1 MKSGQEIRPLIRL
14 RGVAAIYVM
23 LFHYVLGLPFS
34 NPGTTFLAHGYLAVD
49 LFFVL
54 SGFVMALNYGHMFR
68 AGLLRGSYVKF
79 LGRRV
84 ARVYPLYF
92 AMTLVAGVLALTG
105 ILTPVQVPVPFAL
118 VTNLLMVQS
127 WGLTESLDSPAWSIS
142 AEWAAYLLFPAILAP
157 CLFRRPSRAWLVL
170 FACVGLLAVLCV
182 VPQSWGHRPRQ
193 ATLLDLHT
201 SFLAM
206 PVVRCL
212 PEFALGILAFRASAT
227 PYGLALA
234 RSRWLSVVI
243 CLGIILLL
251 MVPRTDLLVVLLFPF
266 LVVSLT
272 SEQHLPG
279 RILASPLA
287 ELAGLLSYSIY
298 LTHDLLGGVTGRV
311 HGAVERLGLTHA
323 QTYAAV
329 VGVVL
334 TFPCAYLAYRFIE
347 VPGRRWLRLVFEG
360 SAPVVPIAAEPGAP

>member
-1 MKSGQEIRPLIRL
+1 MRPGQEIRPLTGL
-14 RGVAAIYVM
+14 RGVAAVYVM

-49 LFFVL
+49 LFFTL

-68 AGLLRGSYVKF
+68 AGLLRSNYARF

-92 AMTLVAGVLALTG
+92 ALTLVGGILVLAGNLD
-105 ILTPVQVPVPFAL
+105 PVSVPVPFAL

-127 WGLTESLDSPAWSIS
+127 WGVAESLDGPAWSIS

-157 CLFRRPSRAWLVL
+157 CLFGRPSRAWLAL
-170 FACVGLLAVLCV
+170 SACVGLLAVLCV
-182 VPQSWGHRPRQ
+182 VPQSWGQRPSQ

-201 SFLAM
+201 SHLAL

-227 PYGLALA
+227 PHGSALA
-234 RSRWLSVVI
+234 RSRWLSPVL

-251 MVPRTDLLVVLLFPF
+251 TIPRTDLLVVLLFPF

-272 SEQHLPG
+272 SEQHRPG
-279 RILASPLA
+279 RILASPIA

-298 LTHDLLGGVTGRV
+298 LTHDLMGGLIGRV
-311 HGAVERLGLTHA
+311 HGVVERLGLAHA
-323 QTYAAV
+323 QTYAAA

-360 SAPVVPIAAEPGAP
+360 SAPVVPIVAEPGAP

>member
-1 MKSGQEIRPLIRL
+1 MKSGQEIRPLTGL

-105 ILTPVQVPVPFAL
+105 NLDSVQEPVPFAL
-118 VTNLLMVQS
+118 MTNLLMVQS

-157 CLFRRPSRAWLVL
+157 CLFRRPSRAWLAL

-234 RSRWLSVVI
+234 RSRWLSAVI

-298 LTHDLLGGVTGRV
+298 LTHDLLGGVIGRV
-311 HGAVERLGLTHA
+311 HGAVERLGLAHA